1 MDNGK
6 TPVPFIGNWSLYL
19 LSEESDSNLR
29 SLAARHVSSVLV
41 STAHPY
47 FHWIS
52 GAKVQCH
59 SAAFLRNKKKL
70 QKMIIFR

>member
-1 MDNGK
+1 MATI
-6 TPVPFIGNWSLYL
+6 TPIKYVLIIYKYYMRRVK
-19 LSEESDSNLR
+19 DSNLR